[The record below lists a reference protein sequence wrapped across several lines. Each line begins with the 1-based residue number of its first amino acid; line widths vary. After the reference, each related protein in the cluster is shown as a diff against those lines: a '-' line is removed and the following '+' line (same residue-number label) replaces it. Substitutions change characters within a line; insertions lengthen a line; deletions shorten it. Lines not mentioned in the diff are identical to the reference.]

1 MMAPAAVL
9 LFRCRDADRHA
20 ASYPAQEEEEEEEE
34 EEEAAVIHELSDLE
48 PSMD

>member
-34 EEEAAVIHELSDLE
+34 EAAVIHELSDLE

>member
-34 EEEAAVIHELSDLE
+34 AAAVIHELSDLE